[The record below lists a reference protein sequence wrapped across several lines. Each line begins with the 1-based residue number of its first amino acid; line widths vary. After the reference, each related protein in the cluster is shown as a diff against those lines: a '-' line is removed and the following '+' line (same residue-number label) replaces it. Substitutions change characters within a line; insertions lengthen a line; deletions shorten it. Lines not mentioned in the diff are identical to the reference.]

1 MLKTKIGPRVAFVK
15 LRRAT
20 LSAPNEVKRTIVHLA
35 MPSDMKTPEDAP
47 TELPTPQD
55 VALPVLGGDPCERAD
70 AARNRKKILA
80 AAEILFNEHGAEAV
94 SMDAVAEA
102 AGVGK
107 GTLYRRFGDRSGLA
121 RAILDER
128 DREFQEKLIRGEPP
142 LGPGA
147 PATERLIAFGL
158 GVIDLVADHG
168 DLIMAA
174 QVGRAGARFA
184 GPVYATYR
192 MHVRALIREIDP
204 RIDADYF
211 ADIVLSAL
219 NAETYAFWSSDVG
232 LEAERIR
239 DGYRQLIGA
248 IASTSP

>member
-1 MLKTKIGPRVAFVK
+1 M
-15 LRRAT
+15 
-20 LSAPNEVKRTIVHLA
+20 PNA
-35 MPSDMKTPEDAP
+35 ADTPEGLAP
-47 TELPTPQD
+47 KEPQELAQVDGFAVETG
-55 VALPVLGGDPCERAD
+55 AEGLPVLGGDPCERAD

-80 AAEILFNEHGAEAV
+80 AAEALFAEHGTEHV

-147 PATERLIAFGL
+147 PPADRLVAFGE
-158 GVIDLVADHG
+158 GVIELIGVHG

-174 QVGRAGARFA
+174 QVGKAGVRFA

-192 MHVRALIREIDP
+192 MHVRALLREIDP

-211 ADIVLSAL
+211 ADVLLAAL
-219 NAETYAFWSSDVG
+219 NAEMYGFWKSDVG
-232 LEAERIR
+232 LDRERISA
-239 DGYRQLIGA
+239 GFKELVQA

>member
-1 MLKTKIGPRVAFVK
+1 MPT
-15 LRRAT
+15 
-20 LSAPNEVKRTIVHLA
+20 SAN
-35 MPSDMKTPEDAP
+35 TPE
-47 TELPTPQD
+47 EITPMD
-55 VALPVLGGDPCERAD
+55 GLAVATGQAGLPVLGGDPCERAD
-70 AARNRKKILA
+70 AKRNREKILA
-80 AAEILFNEHGAEAV
+80 AAETLFAERGTEAV

-128 DREFQEKLIRGEPP
+128 DREFQEKFIRGEPP

-147 PATERLIAFGL
+147 PPVERLVAFGE
-158 GVIDLVADHG
+158 GVIDLIADYG

-174 QVGRAGARFA
+174 QLGKAGARFA

-192 MHVRALIREIDP
+192 MHVHGLLRDIDP

-211 ADIVLSAL
+211 ADIVLASL
-219 NAETYAFWSSDVG
+219 NAEMYGFWKSDVG
-232 LEAERIR
+232 LDKTRISS
-239 DGYRQLIGA
+239 GFRQLVTS
-248 IASTSP
+248 IAGTAA

>member
-1 MLKTKIGPRVAFVK
+1 M
-15 LRRAT
+15 
-20 LSAPNEVKRTIVHLA
+20 A
-35 MPSDMKTPEDAP
+35 MPNSVNTESSNTPEDLIPLA
-47 TELPTPQD
+47 
-55 VALPVLGGDPCERAD
+55 VLGGDPCERAD
-70 AARNRKKILA
+70 AKRNRAKILA
-80 AAEILFNEHGAEAV
+80 AAESLFAEHGAEAV
-94 SMDAVAEA
+94 SMDAVADA

-147 PATERLIAFGL
+147 DPVERLVAFGE
-158 GVIDLVADHG
+158 GVIELIANYG

-174 QVGRAGARFA
+174 QIGKAGARFA

-192 MHVRALIREIDP
+192 MHVHRLLRDIDP

-211 ADIVLSAL
+211 SDIVLAAL
-219 NAETYAFWSSDVG
+219 NAEMYGFWQSDVG
-232 LEAERIR
+232 LDKQRIS
-239 DGYRQLIGA
+239 DGFRQLVTGISA
-248 IASTSP
+248 TSN

>member
-1 MLKTKIGPRVAFVK
+1 M
-15 LRRAT
+15 
-20 LSAPNEVKRTIVHLA
+20 SSE
-35 MPSDMKTPEDAP
+35 MKTPE
-47 TELPTPQD
+47 ELPE
-55 VALPVLGGDPCERAD
+55 AGLPVLGGDPCERAD

-80 AAEILFNEHGAEAV
+80 AAEVLFAEHGAEAV

-147 PATERLIAFGL
+147 PPAERLIAFGD

-192 MHVRALIREIDP
+192 MHVRALLRDLDP

-211 ADIVLSAL
+211 ADVLLSAL
-219 NAETYAFWSSDVG
+219 NAEMYGFWVSDAG
-232 LEAERIR
+232 LDQERIR
-239 DGYRQLIGA
+239 SGLRQLVGA
-248 IASTSP
+248 IAATSP

>member
-1 MLKTKIGPRVAFVK
+1 MT
-15 LRRAT
+15 
-20 LSAPNEVKRTIVHLA
+20 SAA
-35 MPSDMKTPEDAP
+35 DTPE
-47 TELPTPQD
+47 ELAQVDGFAVETG
-55 VALPVLGGDPCERAD
+55 AEGLPVLGGDPCERAD

-80 AAEILFNEHGAEAV
+80 AAESLFASNGTESV

-107 GTLYRRFGDRSGLA
+107 GTLYRRFVDRSGLA

-147 PATERLIAFGL
+147 TPTERLIAFGE
-158 GVIDLVADHG
+158 GVLDLLSLYG

-174 QVGRAGARFA
+174 QIGKAGVRFA

-211 ADIVLSAL
+211 SDIVLAAL
-219 NAETYAFWSSDVG
+219 NAEMNSFWMHDVQ
-232 LEAERIR
+232 LDRERIAAGFR
-239 DGYRQLIGA
+239 ELVKA
-248 IASTSP
+248 ISATSP

>member
-1 MLKTKIGPRVAFVK
+1 MPT
-15 LRRAT
+15 
-20 LSAPNEVKRTIVHLA
+20 SAN
-35 MPSDMKTPEDAP
+35 TPE
-47 TELPTPQD
+47 EITPLDGLAIETGQTG
-55 VALPVLGGDPCERAD
+55 LPVLGGDPCERAD
-70 AARNRKKILA
+70 AKRNRVKILA
-80 AAEILFNEHGAEAV
+80 AAEKLFAEHGTEAV

-128 DREFQEKLIRGEPP
+128 DREFQEKFIRGEPP

-147 PATERLIAFGL
+147 EPCARLIAFGD
-158 GVIDLVADHG
+158 GVIDLIANYG

-174 QVGRAGARFA
+174 QIGKAGARFM

-192 MHVRALIREIDP
+192 MHVHGLLRDIDP

-211 ADIVLSAL
+211 ADIVLAAL
-219 NAETYAFWSSDVG
+219 NAEMYGFWQSDVG
-232 LEAERIR
+232 LDRERISS
-239 DGYRQLIGA
+239 GFRQLVTS
-248 IASTSP
+248 IASTSA

>member
-1 MLKTKIGPRVAFVK
+1 MAESTDTHGELTQIEEPP
-15 LRRAT
+15 
-20 LSAPNEVKRTIVHLA
+20 SA
-35 MPSDMKTPEDAP
+35 DG
-47 TELPTPQD
+47 
-55 VALPVLGGDPCERAD
+55 LPVLGGDPCERAD
-70 AARNRKKILA
+70 AARNRKKILE
-80 AAEILFNEHGAEAV
+80 AAESRLADHGAETV
-94 SMDAVAEA
+94 SMVALAEA

-147 PATERLIAFGL
+147 EPVERLIAFGE
-158 GVIDLVADHG
+158 GVIDLISVHG

-174 QVGRAGARFA
+174 QVGKAGARFA

-192 MHVRALIREIDP
+192 MHVRALLRDIDP

-211 ADIVLSAL
+211 ADVLLAAL
-219 NAETYAFWSSDVG
+219 NAEMYGFWQSDAG
-232 LEAERIR
+232 LDRERIST
-239 DGYRQLIGA
+239 GFKELVKA
-248 IASTSP
+248 ISSTSP

>member
-1 MLKTKIGPRVAFVK
+1 MPI
-15 LRRAT
+15 
-20 LSAPNEVKRTIVHLA
+20 SAN
-35 MPSDMKTPEDAP
+35 TPE
-47 TELPTPQD
+47 EITPLD
-55 VALPVLGGDPCERAD
+55 DLAVGTGESGLPVLGGDPCERAD
-70 AARNRKKILA
+70 AKRNRVKILA
-80 AAEILFNEHGAEAV
+80 AAEQLFAERGTEAV

-128 DREFQEKLIRGEPP
+128 DREFQEKFIRGEPP

-147 PATERLIAFGL
+147 APVDRLVAFGDGVIELIANY
-158 GVIDLVADHG
+158 G

-174 QVGRAGARFA
+174 QIGKAGARFA

-192 MHVRALIREIDP
+192 MHIHGLLRDIDP

-211 ADIVLSAL
+211 SDIVLASL
-219 NAETYAFWSSDVG
+219 NAEMYGFWQSDVG
-232 LEAERIR
+232 LDKARISS
-239 DGYRQLIGA
+239 GFRQLVTS
-248 IASTSP
+248 IASTST

>member
-1 MLKTKIGPRVAFVK
+1 MLLPNIWEEHALVKSVAVDDISNNA
-15 LRRAT
+15 RA
-20 LSAPNEVKRTIVHLA
+20 KRTTVHMA
-35 MPSDMKTPEDAP
+35 MPNSVNTESSNTPEDLIPLA
-47 TELPTPQD
+47 
-55 VALPVLGGDPCERAD
+55 VLGGDPCERAD
-70 AARNRKKILA
+70 AKRNRAKILA
-80 AAEILFNEHGAEAV
+80 AAEALFAEHGAEAV
-94 SMDAVAEA
+94 SMDAVADA

-147 PATERLIAFGL
+147 DPVERLVAFGD
-158 GVIDLVADHG
+158 GVIELIASYG

-174 QVGRAGARFA
+174 QIGKAGARFA

-192 MHVRALIREIDP
+192 MHVHRLLRDIDP

-211 ADIVLSAL
+211 ADILLAAL
-219 NAETYAFWSSDVG
+219 NAEMYGFWQSDVG
-232 LEAERIR
+232 LDKRRIS
-239 DGYRQLIGA
+239 DGFRQLVTS
-248 IASTSP
+248 IATTSN

>member
-1 MLKTKIGPRVAFVK
+1 MPT
-15 LRRAT
+15 
-20 LSAPNEVKRTIVHLA
+20 SANPPEEITPIDGLA
-35 MPSDMKTPEDAP
+35 IETGQAG
-47 TELPTPQD
+47 
-55 VALPVLGGDPCERAD
+55 LPVLGGDPCERAD
-70 AARNRKKILA
+70 AARNRAKILA
-80 AAEILFNEHGAEAV
+80 AAEQLFADRGAEAV

-128 DREFQEKLIRGEPP
+128 DREFQERFIRGEPP

-147 PATERLIAFGL
+147 DPVERLVAFGE
-158 GVIDLVADHG
+158 GVLDLIANYG

-174 QVGRAGARFA
+174 QVGKAGARFA

-192 MHVRALIREIDP
+192 MHIHGLLRDIDP

-211 ADIVLSAL
+211 ADIVLAAL
-219 NAETYAFWSSDVG
+219 NAEMYGFWQSDVG
-232 LEAERIR
+232 IDKERITR
-239 DGYRQLIGA
+239 GFRQLA
-248 IASTSP
+248 TSIATTSS

>member
-1 MLKTKIGPRVAFVK
+1 MPT
-15 LRRAT
+15 
-20 LSAPNEVKRTIVHLA
+20 SAN
-35 MPSDMKTPEDAP
+35 TPE
-47 TELPTPQD
+47 EITPLD
-55 VALPVLGGDPCERAD
+55 SLAVETALTGLPVLGGDPCERAD
-70 AARNRKKILA
+70 AKRNRVKILA
-80 AAEILFNEHGAEAV
+80 AAEQLFAEHGAEAV

-128 DREFQEKLIRGEPP
+128 DREFQEKFIRGEPP

-147 PATERLIAFGL
+147 DPVDRLVAFGD
-158 GVIDLVADHG
+158 GVIDLIADYG

-174 QVGRAGARFA
+174 QLGKAGARFA

-192 MHVRALIREIDP
+192 MHVHGLLRDIDP

-211 ADIVLSAL
+211 ADIILASL
-219 NAETYAFWSSDVG
+219 NAEMYGFWKSDVG
-232 LEAERIR
+232 LDKTRISS
-239 DGYRQLIGA
+239 GFRQLVTS
-248 IASTSP
+248 IASTSS

>member
-1 MLKTKIGPRVAFVK
+1 MADSSNTHGDLTQ
-15 LRRAT
+15 LEDLT
-20 LSAPNEVKRTIVHLA
+20 LSGESAG
-35 MPSDMKTPEDAP
+35 
-47 TELPTPQD
+47 
-55 VALPVLGGDPCERAD
+55 LPVLGGDPCERAD
-70 AARNRKKILA
+70 AARNRKKILE
-80 AAEILFNEHGAEAV
+80 AAEMLFAEHGAESV

-147 PATERLIAFGL
+147 DAAERLIAFGD
-158 GVIDLVADHG
+158 GVIDLVAVHG

-174 QVGRAGARFA
+174 QVGKAGARFA

-192 MHVRALIREIDP
+192 MHVRALLREMDP

-211 ADIVLSAL
+211 ADVVLAAL
-219 NAETYAFWSSDVG
+219 NAEMYGFWQSDAG
-232 LEAERIR
+232 LDRERIAA
-239 DGYRQLIGA
+239 GFKELVKA
-248 IASTSP
+248 ISATSP

>member
-1 MLKTKIGPRVAFVK
+1 M
-15 LRRAT
+15 
-20 LSAPNEVKRTIVHLA
+20 SSE
-35 MPSDMKTPEDAP
+35 MKTPEEIPAEASAP
-47 TELPTPQD
+47 DLG
-55 VALPVLGGDPCERAD
+55 LPVLGGDPCERAD

-80 AAEILFNEHGAEAV
+80 AAEVLFAEHGAEAV
-94 SMDAVAEA
+94 SMDAVADA

-147 PATERLIAFGL
+147 PPAERLIAFGD
-158 GVIDLVADHG
+158 GVLDLVADHG

-192 MHVRALIREIDP
+192 MHVRGLLRDLDP

-211 ADIVLSAL
+211 AEVLLSAL

-232 LEAERIR
+232 LDPNRIR
-239 DGYRQLIGA
+239 EGFRHLVGA
-248 IASTSP
+248 VGATSP

>member
-1 MLKTKIGPRVAFVK
+1 MPT
-15 LRRAT
+15 
-20 LSAPNEVKRTIVHLA
+20 SANPPEEITPLDGLA
-35 MPSDMKTPEDAP
+35 VETGQAG
-47 TELPTPQD
+47 
-55 VALPVLGGDPCERAD
+55 LPVLGGDPCERAD
-70 AARNRKKILA
+70 AKRNRVKILA
-80 AAEILFNEHGAEAV
+80 AAERLFAERGAESV

-128 DREFQEKLIRGEPP
+128 DREFQESFIRGAPP

-147 PATERLIAFGL
+147 SAVERLTAFGD
-158 GVIDLVADHG
+158 GVISLIADYG

-174 QVGRAGARFA
+174 QIGKAGARFS

-192 MHVRALIREIDP
+192 MHVHGLLRDIDP

-211 ADIVLSAL
+211 ADVVLSAL
-219 NAETYAFWSSDVG
+219 NAEMYGFWQSDVG
-232 LEAERIR
+232 LDKARISA
-239 DGYRQLIGA
+239 GFRQLITS
-248 IASTSP
+248 IATTA

>member
-1 MLKTKIGPRVAFVK
+1 MPT
-15 LRRAT
+15 
-20 LSAPNEVKRTIVHLA
+20 SAN
-35 MPSDMKTPEDAP
+35 TPE
-47 TELPTPQD
+47 EITPLDGLAIETGQD
-55 VALPVLGGDPCERAD
+55 GLPVLGGDPCERAD
-70 AARNRKKILA
+70 AKRNRAKILA
-80 AAEILFNEHGAEAV
+80 AAEQLFAEHGTEAV

-128 DREFQEKLIRGEPP
+128 DREFQERFIRGEPP

-147 PATERLIAFGL
+147 DPVDRLVAFGEGVIELIANY
-158 GVIDLVADHG
+158 G

-174 QVGRAGARFA
+174 QVGKAGARFA

-192 MHVRALIREIDP
+192 MHIHGLLRDVDP

-211 ADIVLSAL
+211 ADIVLASL
-219 NAETYAFWSSDVG
+219 NAEMYGFWQSDVG
-232 LEAERIR
+232 LDKARITS
-239 DGYRQLIGA
+239 GFRQLVTS
-248 IASTSP
+248 IASTSA

>member
-1 MLKTKIGPRVAFVK
+1 MASTPNTPEELTQ
-15 LRRAT
+15 LED
-20 LSAPNEVKRTIVHLA
+20 LSATA
-35 MPSDMKTPEDAP
+35 DSAG
-47 TELPTPQD
+47 
-55 VALPVLGGDPCERAD
+55 LPVLGGDPCERAD
-70 AARNRKKILA
+70 AARNRKKILE
-80 AAEILFNEHGAEAV
+80 AAEMLFAEHGAESV

-147 PATERLIAFGL
+147 DPVERLIAFGD
-158 GVIDLVADHG
+158 GVIDLISVHG

-174 QVGRAGARFA
+174 QVGKAGARFA

-192 MHVRALIREIDP
+192 MHVRALLRDIDP

-211 ADIVLSAL
+211 ADVLLAAL
-219 NAETYAFWSSDVG
+219 NAEMYGFWQSDAG
-232 LEAERIR
+232 LDRERIAT
-239 DGYRQLIGA
+239 GFKELVKA
-248 IASTSP
+248 ISSTSP

>member
-1 MLKTKIGPRVAFVK
+1 MPERITPIEG
-15 LRRAT
+15 LRPA
-20 LSAPNEVKRTIVHLA
+20 SGH
-35 MPSDMKTPEDAP
+35 SG
-47 TELPTPQD
+47 
-55 VALPVLGGDPCERAD
+55 LPVLGVDPCERAD
-70 AARNRKKILA
+70 AKRNRAKIIA
-80 AAEILFNEHGAEAV
+80 AAELLFAERGAEAV

-147 PATERLIAFGL
+147 DPVDRLVAFGV
-158 GVIDLVADHG
+158 GVIELISEYG

-174 QVGRAGARFA
+174 QIGKAGARFS

-192 MHVRALIREIDP
+192 MHVHRLLRDIDP
-204 RIDADYF
+204 RINADYLS
-211 ADIVLSAL
+211 DVLLSTL
-219 NAETYAFWSSDVG
+219 NAEMFAFWHADVG
-232 LEAERIR
+232 LDKAQIT
-239 DGYRQLIGA
+239 DGFRQLVTS
-248 IASTSP
+248 IATSLN